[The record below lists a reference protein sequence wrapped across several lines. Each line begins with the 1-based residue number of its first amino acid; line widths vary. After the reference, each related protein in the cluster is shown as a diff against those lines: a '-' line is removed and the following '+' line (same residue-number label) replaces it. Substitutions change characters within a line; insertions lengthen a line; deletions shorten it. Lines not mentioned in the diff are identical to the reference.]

1 MLESLLVYTITAFIL
16 YRLALANICLSTNSK
31 FWTQSMIC
39 SVIVFAF
46 IAGARY
52 NVGVDFVGYLNT
64 YSELVNG
71 EDMYRDDMEWG
82 FMFLSNLLAGLHF
95 HSFFYFALWATMQIA
110 FIYYAF
116 KDSRYLIP
124 YLAFCIML
132 GPYFLDWMNGI
143 RQNIVICGFVFA
155 SRFIKEQKFKKYLL
169 FIGIAYL
176 FHHSVVLLLPF
187 YLIGRKYIVLEKKIT
202 NILILLFCIIV
213 GSTPSWISAFSFIS
227 HYFELLGMDRYGGV
241 FNSMIDGTLEFQTFD
256 WGPTKLAV
264 LALEMLIIYT
274 YPKMRRYFLN
284 TNIDLY
290 FTLFYIGICWYYL
303 VQNTTLQMVRPTM
316 YFTIFRL
323 PLTCFLLYYASSII
337 RSKGLFNMT
346 CILCFSYIF
355 ITIYK
360 GYSNPI
366 GSYKTVLYHFFF
378 EY

>member
-1 MLESLLVYTITAFIL
+1 
-16 YRLALANICLSTNSK
+16 
-31 FWTQSMIC
+31 
-39 SVIVFAF
+39 
-46 IAGARY
+46 
-52 NVGVDFVGYLNT
+52 
-64 YSELVNG
+64 
-71 EDMYRDDMEWG
+71 
-82 FMFLSNLLAGLHF
+82 
-95 HSFFYFALWATMQIA
+95 
-110 FIYYAF
+110 
-116 KDSRYLIP
+116 
-124 YLAFCIML
+124 
-132 GPYFLDWMNGI
+132 
-143 RQNIVICGFVFA
+143 
-155 SRFIKEQKFKKYLL
+155 
-169 FIGIAYL
+169 
-176 FHHSVVLLLPF
+176 
-187 YLIGRKYIVLEKKIT
+187 
-202 NILILLFCIIV
+202 
-213 GSTPSWISAFSFIS
+213 
-227 HYFELLGMDRYGGV
+227 MDRYGGV

-360 GYSNPI
+360 GYSNPV
-366 GSYKTVLYHFFF
+366 SYTHLTLPTN
-378 EY
+378 